1 MRDILFRGKR
11 LSKYDRKRSWVFGVP
26 VVEMLNPRE
35 VAIVTSNTTRYV
47 NPKTIG
53 EFTGLYDINEEP
65 IFEGDIILTQDFST
79 AQNKTSK
86 DYKTMK
92 FKGVVEH
99 VVKSGNNFF
108 NESTGKYD
116 RTMYYSSEFD
126 VRLID
131 YDSKYSHYACS
142 KFLGCEVIGNI
153 HDNPELLKIPVK
165 D

>member
-11 LSKYDRKRSWVFGVP
+11 LSKYDRKRSWVYGVP
-26 VVEMLNPRE
+26 VVELRNPRE
-35 VAIVTSNTTRYV
+35 VAIVTSYTTRYV
-47 NPKTIG
+47 NPKTVG

-79 AQNKTSK
+79 VQNKTSK

-108 NESTGKYD
+108 NESTGKHD

-131 YDSKYSHYACS
+131 YDSKYSHYAWS
-142 KFLGCEVIGNI
+142 KFWGCEVIGNT
-153 HDNPELLKIPVK
+153 HDNPELLKIPGK

>member
-11 LSKYDRKRSWVFGVP
+11 LSKYDRKRSWVYGVP
-26 VVEMLNPRE
+26 VVELRNPRE
-35 VAIVTSNTTRYV
+35 VAIVTSCTTRYV
-47 NPKTIG
+47 NPKTVG

-65 IFEGDIILTQDFST
+65 IFEGDIVLTQDFST

-108 NESTGKYD
+108 NESTGKHD
-116 RTMYYSSEFD
+116 KTMYYSSEFD

-131 YDSKYSHYACS
+131 YDEKYPHYAWS
-142 KFLGCEVIGNI
+142 KFWGCQVIGNI
-153 HDNPELLKIPVK
+153 HDNPELLKIPGK